1 MVLPERLLLAACS
14 GRMLAV
20 SAARAGIRP
29 VVLDLY
35 ADQDTRDHAA
45 ACERIA
51 PGQIGFNP
59 DALLAAAERLAPA
72 QDGFALV
79 YGSGVDIAPDLLERL
94 AVGRQVYGNSPA
106 TLRLLKTPT
115 AFFALLDRLA
125 IPYPDTRFAPP
136 ENPDGW
142 LIKPGCGEGGKG
154 VGFCAQ
160 VTWATVGDY
169 YQRWL
174 PGSPLSALFMADGRE
189 SRMIGFNTL
198 WTASHFGQPF
208 LFVGAVNRTDL
219 TEAQCAQ
226 VADYVA
232 RLTRAVGLKGVN
244 SLDFMRDGA
253 MCRVLEINPRPS
265 ATLALYD
272 PDIPEGLCARHIRAC
287 CGELGGVWPERY
299 RVRGFRVW
307 FAPSDIVL
315 PMALDWPEWCAD
327 RPVPGS
333 LVTAGE
339 PFCTIEAEGAD
350 SAAVERLLQHR
361 EHTLLTRFSHSHMP
375 AQDALVGNP

>member
-1 MVLPERLLLAACS
+1 MKLPERLLLAACS

-20 SAARAGIRP
+20 SAARVGIRP

-51 PGQIGFNP
+51 PGQIGF
-59 DALLAAAERLAPA
+59 DAEALLDAAERLAPA
-72 QDGFALV
+72 QDGFAVV
-79 YGSGVDIAPDLLERL
+79 YGSGVDIAPELLERL
-94 AVGRQVYGNSPA
+94 AAGRQVYGNMPA

-115 AFFALLDRLA
+115 AFFELLDRLA
-125 IPYPDTRFAPP
+125 IPYPDTRFTPP
-136 ENPDGW
+136 ESPAGW
-142 LIKPGCGEGGKG
+142 LVKPGCGEGGKG

-160 VTWATVGDY
+160 VRRATAGDY

-174 PGSPLSALFMADGRE
+174 PGSPLSALFIADGRE
-189 SRMIGFNTL
+189 ARIIGFNTL

-208 LFVGAVNRTDL
+208 LFVGAVNRAEL
-219 TEAQCAQ
+219 TRVQRAE

-232 RLTRAVGLKGVN
+232 RLTRAVGLKGLN

-253 MCRVLEINPRPS
+253 VCRVLEINPRPS

-287 CGELGGVWPERY
+287 RGELGGVWPERY

-307 FAPSDIVL
+307 FAPRDIVL
-315 PMALDWPEWCAD
+315 PMAWDWPEWCAD
-327 RPVPGS
+327 RPVPNS

-339 PFCTIEAEGAD
+339 PFCTIEAAGDD
-350 SAAVERLLQHR
+350 SAAVERLLQQR
-361 EHTLLTRFSHSHMP
+361 EYTLIESFFP
-375 AQDALVGNP
+375 